1 MALHARPEF
10 KDSWADELLRRA
22 DAIAALPTLDERLE
36 AAVQALWDVLGDD
49 DPSEDRPAI
58 SWIGFYRIAE
68 EGNEQG
74 AEPGNAM
81 LLGPHR
87 PKPACSPIGMHGACG
102 QAFLKRETMIVD
114 DVEDLGEGY
123 VACDPRD
130 RSELI
135 IPMFDDAGNPWGVL
149 DADSFATKA
158 FSEADDQVISRYAV
172 ACRVSGV
179 SADKPTRSRA

>member
-1 MALHARPEF
+1 MALLARPAFRET
-10 KDSWADELLRRA
+10 WPEELLRRA
-22 DAIAALPTLDERLE
+22 DTIAALPTLDERLE

-49 DPSEDRPAI
+49 DPSEDRPTI

-68 EGNEQG
+68 PGNDQG

-102 QAFLKRETMIVD
+102 QAFLKQETMIVD
-114 DVEDLGEGY
+114 DVRDLGEGY

-130 RSELI
+130 QSELV
-135 IPMFDDAGNPWGVL
+135 IPMFNRTGEAWGVL
-149 DADSFATKA
+149 DADSFAVGA
-158 FSEADDQVISRYAV
+158 FGNGCAAEVARFCEAAAV
-172 ACRVSGV
+172 TGQA
-179 SADKPTRSRA
+179 ADASTAS